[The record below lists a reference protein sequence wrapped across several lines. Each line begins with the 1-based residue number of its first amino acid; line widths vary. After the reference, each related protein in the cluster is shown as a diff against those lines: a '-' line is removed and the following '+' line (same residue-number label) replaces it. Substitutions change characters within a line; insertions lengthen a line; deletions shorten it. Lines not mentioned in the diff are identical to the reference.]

1 MKIEL
6 TKNQYK
12 RIIFNLLD
20 NLYGSEFSIEKNE
33 DLIQIY
39 TNYGEEIA
47 TVYTKGGRSK
57 GCKRDVFV
65 RLQTME
71 DIESFISKA
80 ITRKKLFS
88 KTFLSY
94 INERTN
100 LNIDCIEFW
109 YDNPDDTSDTSAR
122 YSFSVKK
129 NKRIYN

>member
-1 MKIEL
+1 MKLEV
-6 TKNQYK
+6 TKSQYK

-20 NLYGSEFSIEKNE
+20 NLYGSEFSIEKNN
-33 DLIQIY
+33 DLFQIY
-39 TNYGEEIA
+39 TKDGEEIA
-47 TVYTKGGRSK
+47 AVYTKGGRSK

-65 RLQTME
+65 LGQTTE

-109 YDNPDDTSDTSAR
+109 YDRTDDTSSR
-122 YSFSVKK
+122 YNFSIKK
-129 NKRIYN
+129 NKRLYN

>member
-1 MKIEL
+1 MKIEV

-20 NLYGSEFSIEKNE
+20 SLYGPEFSVVKND
-33 DLIQIY
+33 DLFQIY
-39 TNYGEEIA
+39 AKDGYEIA
-47 TVYTKGGRSK
+47 AVYTKGGRSK
-57 GCKRDVFV
+57 GCKRDIFV
-65 RLQTME
+65 LGQTTD
-71 DIESFISKA
+71 DIESFISKV

-109 YDNPDDTSDTSAR
+109 YDNPDDTSAR
-122 YSFSVKK
+122 YSFSIKK
-129 NKRIYN
+129 NKRIRD

>member
-1 MKIEL
+1 MKFEI

-20 NLYGSEFSIEKNE
+20 SLYGPEFSIEKNDE
-33 DLIQIY
+33 LIHIY
-39 TNYGEEIA
+39 TKDREEVA
-47 TVYTKGGRSK
+47 VVYTKGGRAK
-57 GCKRDVFV
+57 GCKKDIFV
-65 RLQTME
+65 LNQTTE
-71 DIESFISKA
+71 DIESFISKS

-109 YDNPDDTSDTSAR
+109 YDKPDDTSSR
-122 YSFSVKK
+122 YNFSIKK
-129 NKRIYN
+129 NKRIRT

>member
-1 MKIEL
+1 MKIEV

-20 NLYGSEFSIEKNE
+20 NLYGSKFSIEKNE

-65 RLQTME
+65 LGQTTE
-71 DIESFISKA
+71 NIESFISKA

-94 INERTN
+94 INKRTN

-109 YDNPDDTSDTSAR
+109 YDTSDQSSAK
-122 YSFSVKK
+122 YSFSIKK

>member
-1 MKIEL
+1 MKIEV

-20 NLYGSEFSIEKNE
+20 NLYGSKFSIEKND

-65 RLQTME
+65 LGQTTE
-71 DIESFISKA
+71 NIESFISKA

-94 INERTN
+94 INKRTN

-109 YDNPDDTSDTSAR
+109 YDTSDQSSAR

>member
-1 MKIEL
+1 MKFEI

-20 NLYGSEFSIEKNE
+20 SLYGPEFLIEKIN

-39 TNYGEEIA
+39 TKDGYEIA
-47 TVYTKGGRSK
+47 AVYTKGGRSK

-65 RLQTME
+65 LGQTTE
-71 DIESFISKA
+71 DIESFISKS

-109 YDNPDDTSDTSAR
+109 YDNPGDTSAR
-122 YSFSVKK
+122 YSFSIKK
-129 NKRIYN
+129 NKRIRS

>member
-1 MKIEL
+1 MKIEV

-20 NLYGSEFSIEKNE
+20 NLYGSKFSIEKNE

-65 RLQTME
+65 LGQTTE
-71 DIESFISKA
+71 NIESFISKA

-94 INERTN
+94 INKRTN

-109 YDNPDDTSDTSAR
+109 YNTSDESSAR
-122 YSFSVKK
+122 YSFNNKK

>member
-1 MKIEL
+1 MFK
-6 TKNQYK
+6 
-12 RIIFNLLD
+12 LLD
-20 NLYGSEFSIEKNE
+20 SLYGPEFSIRYYD

-39 TNYGEEIA
+39 TKDDEEIA
-47 TVYTKGGRSK
+47 DVYTKGGRSK
-57 GCKRDVFV
+57 GCKRDIFVFG
-65 RLQTME
+65 QTTE
-71 DIESFISKA
+71 AIDSFIPRS

-109 YDNPDDTSDTSAR
+109 YDRTDDTSSR

-129 NKRIYN
+129 NKRLYN

>member
-1 MKIEL
+1 MKIKV
-6 TKNQYK
+6 TKNQYQ
-12 RIIFNLLD
+12 RIMFKLLD
-20 NLYGSEFSIEKNE
+20 SLYGPEFSIRYYD

-39 TNYGEEIA
+39 TKDDEEIA
-47 TVYTKGGRSK
+47 TVYTEGGRSK

-65 RLQTME
+65 LGDTVE
-71 DIESFISKA
+71 AIDSFIPRS

-109 YDNPDDTSDTSAR
+109 YDRTDDTSSR
-122 YSFSVKK
+122 YNFSIKK
-129 NKRIYN
+129 NKRLYN

>member
-1 MKIEL
+1 MKLEV
-6 TKNQYK
+6 TKSQYK

-20 NLYGSEFSIEKNE
+20 NLYGSEFSVVKND
-33 DLIQIY
+33 DLFQIY
-39 TNYGEEIA
+39 AKDGEEIA
-47 TVYTKGGRSK
+47 AVYTKGGRSK
-57 GCKRDVFV
+57 GCKKDVFV
-65 RLQTME
+65 LGQTTE

-109 YDNPDDTSDTSAR
+109 YDNPNDTSSR

>member
-1 MKIEL
+1 MKFEI
-6 TKNQYK
+6 TKNQYR

-20 NLYGSEFSIEKNE
+20 SFYGPEFLIENQG

-39 TNYGEEIA
+39 TKDDEEIA
-47 TVYTKGGRSK
+47 AVYTKGGRSK
-57 GCKRDVFV
+57 GCKRDIFVFG
-65 RLQTME
+65 QTVE
-71 DIESFISKA
+71 SIDSFIPKS

-109 YDNPDDTSDTSAR
+109 YDRTDDTSSR
-122 YSFSVKK
+122 YNFSIKK
-129 NKRIYN
+129 NKRLYN

>member
-1 MKIEL
+1 MKIEV

-20 NLYGSEFSIEKNE
+20 NLYGPEFSVVKND

-65 RLQTME
+65 LGQTTE
-71 DIESFISKA
+71 NIESFISKA

-94 INERTN
+94 INKRTN

-109 YDNPDDTSDTSAR
+109 YDTSDQSSAR

>member
-1 MKIEL
+1 MKIEV
-6 TKNQYK
+6 TKNQYQ
-12 RIIFNLLD
+12 RIMFKLLD
-20 NLYGSEFSIEKNE
+20 SLYGPEFSIRYYD

-39 TNYGEEIA
+39 TKDDEEIA
-47 TVYTKGGRSK
+47 AVYTKGGRSK
-57 GCKRDVFV
+57 GCKRDIFVFG
-65 RLQTME
+65 QTTE
-71 DIESFISKA
+71 AIDSFIPKS

-109 YDNPDDTSDTSAR
+109 YDRTDDTSSR

-129 NKRIYN
+129 NKRLYN